1 MAPERSEGA
10 RQPAGSPA
18 RTETLLA
25 NVTLADG
32 LRADVRLAGDRI
44 AGLHA
49 AGELAG
55 ADALD
60 LTGYMLLAAPAEPH
74 AHLDKALTAERVDL
88 QAGDL
93 MAAIEAWHEHRRT
106 LDVADIAQRAEAA
119 ALTCLARG
127 STAVRT
133 HVDVGEGIDLRAAE
147 ALVDVR
153 ERLRALMDIQVV
165 ALSYPLAGAEG
176 AENRELV
183 RGALDLGVDVIGG
196 APHIDA
202 DPVGH
207 IEFCLELS
215 EEYGRPIDLH
225 MDEHM
230 RAASIDLVDLARL
243 TGIDRP
249 QPVTASHCV
258 SLGLQAPDVQDH
270 VAADVARAG
279 ISVVSCPGTNLHLQA
294 RDVRTA
300 TPRGI
305 TALRALIDAGA
316 TVAGGGDNVQD
327 FFHPL
332 GCGDALQTA
341 ALLVLGGQLDIPTA
355 YALVS
360 SGARAAM
367 GLPTGGIAPGE
378 PAELLAVAG
387 RSLQEVLSTITEDR
401 IVIRRGELVERTRVL
416 RGLAATPVLEP
427 AHSRHQGGFDG

>member
-25 NVTLADG
+25 NATLADG
-32 LRADVRLAGDRI
+32 ALADVRLEGDRV
-44 AGLHA
+44 AALHP

-60 LTGYMLLAAPAEPH
+60 LSGYVLLAAPAEPH
-74 AHLDKALTAERVDL
+74 AHLDKALTAERVDV

-133 HVDVGEGIDLRAAE
+133 HVDVGEGIELRAAQ

-153 ERLRALMDIQVV
+153 ERLRPLMDIQVV
-165 ALSYPLAGAEG
+165 ALSYPLAGADG

-183 RGALDLGVDVIGG
+183 RGALELGVDVIGG

-207 IEFCLELS
+207 IEFCLGLA
-215 EEYGRPIDLH
+215 EEYRRPVDLH
-225 MDEHM
+225 MDEHT
-230 RAASIDLVDLARL
+230 RASSIDLVELARL
-243 TGIDRP
+243 VAAGPPRL
-249 QPVTASHCV
+249 VTASHCV
-258 SLGLQAPDVQDH
+258 SLGLQPPHVQDR

-279 ISVVSCPGTNLHLQA
+279 IAVVSCPATNLHLQA

-305 TALRALIDAGA
+305 TALRALIDAGV
-316 TVAGGGDNVQD
+316 TVGGGGDNVQD

-341 ALLVLGGQLDIPTA
+341 ALLVLGGQLDIKTA
-355 YALVS
+355 YELVS
-360 SGARAAM
+360 TGARAAM
-367 GLPTGGIAPGE
+367 GLPAGGIAPGE

-387 RSLQEVLSTITEDR
+387 RSLQESLATTTEDR
-401 IVIRRGELVERTRVL
+401 LVFRRGELVERTRVV
-416 RGLAATPVLEP
+416 PEP
-427 AHSRHQGGFDG
+427 AHSRHQGGIYA